1 MTDANDIAGYWTGWY
16 AYGTAADDQRI
27 PFSAFLE
34 SVAELEFTGTT
45 LEPNTFAAP
54 MLRELSAD
62 VMGEMAGESV
72 IFEKLYHP
80 GPEVHQAHIQ
90 YLGRLSEEA
99 SRIFGEWHVGT
110 GEDFLSGHFEMV
122 RLSRRTAEA
131 DAIFSVESPAFQLP
145 DELTRPST
153 PPDTDG
159 EDTQS

>member
-90 YLGRLSEEA
+90 YLGRLSDEA

-122 RLSRRTAEA
+122 RLSRQSATA
-131 DAIFSVESPAFQLP
+131 DAVFSFESPVFELP
-145 DELTRPST
+145 DEIPDPFTPDDKDEDDTST
-153 PPDTDG
+153 
-159 EDTQS
+159 